1 MFVKICGIANETDAL
16 LAAGLGADAVG
27 LIFAPS
33 TRQVTKDVA
42 RDIVRRLPPEILSV
56 GVFRNEARSRVV
68 EIANTIGLRAVQLH
82 GHESAE
88 DTRWIAERV
97 PAVIR
102 AFAVDDPALD
112 RLEEFGPIDLLI
124 DAPTPGGGEVF
135 DWSRLVERRIT
146 RPFILAGGL
155 GPDNVAE
162 AIHTV
167 APWGVDVAS
176 GVEASPGR
184 KDPVKLR
191 RFIANAIAAFE
202 ELPEPDEFAPDVV
215 DRDDLGDSADLDLDA
230 LANDWITAEPADPE
244 NTPFFDWKD
253 DPLWK

>member
-1 MFVKICGIANETDAL
+1 M
-16 LAAGLGADAVG
+16 
-27 LIFAPS
+27 
-33 TRQVTKDVA
+33 
-42 RDIVRRLPPEILSV
+42 
-56 GVFRNEARSRVV
+56 
-68 EIANTIGLRAVQLH
+68 
-82 GHESAE
+82 
-88 DTRWIAERV
+88 
-97 PAVIR
+97 
-102 AFAVDDPALD
+102 
-112 RLEEFGPIDLLI
+112 
-124 DAPTPGGGEVF
+124 
-135 DWSRLVERRIT
+135 
-146 RPFILAGGL
+146 
-155 GPDNVAE
+155 AE